1 MGQKTEQKL
10 VLHHCLNLSRNDC
23 CVPFGSPHL
32 RETVALEEVQR
43 MAAGTAKGIKQDLL
57 E

>member
-1 MGQKTEQKL
+1 MGQKTKQKL
-10 VLHHCLNLSRNDC
+10 VLHHCLSLSHSDC

-43 MAAGTAKGIKQDLL
+43 MAAGTAKGIKQELL